1 MQIYKNKIKREIT
14 WYYFWFVLIFIEKI
28 IGMNQNEHY
37 LHFYRTD
44 SEFEADYNGSV
55 YHEDWV
61 SYTLE
66 NEEVHYNKDLE
77 MSVQELIDN
86 GYAEIKKDG
95 VRAASKGSEVN
106 YYVIQIHSNC
116 PVKLENITN
125 FDEILTSATTF
136 VWREELPSGW
146 KPSELAAKYNGAQL
160 YRPISP
166 EMFPCVDLSGVD
178 ELSLS
183 FAGGSYQTIHSSIIS
198 QRYTGSGNSY
208 PNITFKTPKHLT
220 VNIRSTYSS
229 VVQTNFSML
238 NTTTGIT
245 LNCSGDFV
253 PHDVTGMFEHDVNLE
268 ELLITGRFY
277 YSTWRTCHLV
287 FDGDNNL
294 KSIPYST
301 SWSRENAYNTIYPRN
316 DGQRGSARCEGLFN
330 ATCLESIGPVI
341 NMSRISISGYTSTET
356 YWSDTQGDV
365 TGPVNQAGI
374 TGDGKPMFNCP
385 NLTDVRIINL
395 SHNDWNFADGST
407 YTYIPKMDVT
417 SIEYLLNH
425 VEDCSSDPHTVTFSA
440 LHQNEISASAISAAA
455 AKGWTVQTQ

>member
-1 MQIYKNKIKREIT
+1 MKYIKRYDTYNDLASAETVTTTEEYVSSIIPGVAGIRENT
-14 WYYFWFVLIFIEKI
+14 VPVWYNQDPSNKKMTIE
-28 IGMNQNEHY
+28 
-37 LHFYRTD
+37 
-44 SEFEADYNGSV
+44 
-55 YHEDWV
+55 
-61 SYTLE
+61 
-66 NEEVHYNKDLE
+66 
-77 MSVQELIDN
+77 ELIAE
-86 GYAEIKKDG
+86 GYAEIKKDS
-95 VRAASKGSEVN
+95 VRAANAGTERSWN
-106 YYVIQIHSNC
+106 VIQIHPNC
-116 PVKLENITN
+116 PIKLSNITN
-125 FDEILTSATTF
+125 FDDYLTSATTF
-136 VWREELPSGW
+136 VWREELPNGW
-146 KPSELAAKYNGAQL
+146 KPSELAAKYNGVQL

-166 EMFPCVDLSGVD
+166 EMFPCVDLSDVD

-183 FAGGSYQTIHSSIIS
+183 FAGGTSRSIHSSIIS
-198 QRYTGSGNSY
+198 QRYTGSGNYY

-220 VNIRSTYSS
+220 VNIRGTYSS

-301 SWSRENAYNTIYPRN
+301 AWARENTNNTIYPRN
-316 DGQRGSARCEGLFN
+316 DGQRGSATCEGLFN
-330 ATCLESIGPVI
+330 ATGLESIGPVI
-341 NMSRISISGYTSTET
+341 NMSRISVSGYTSTET
-356 YWSDTQGDV
+356 YWDDRQQQTI
-365 TGPVNQAGI
+365 TGPVNQDAI

-395 SHNDWNFADGST
+395 SHNDWNFANGST

-440 LHQNEISASAISAAA
+440 LHQNEISASAISAAE
-455 AKGWTVQTQ
+455 AKGWTVAFQTAE

>member
-1 MQIYKNKIKREIT
+1 MKREIT
-14 WYYFWFVLIFIEKI
+14 WRYFWFVLIFIGKI
-28 IGMNQNEHY
+28 ISMNQNEHY
-37 LHFYRTD
+37 LHFYTTD

-95 VRAASKGSEVN
+95 VRAASKGTEVN
-106 YYVIQIHSNC
+106 WNVIQIHPNC
-116 PVKLENITN
+116 PVKLSNITN

-198 QRYTGSGNSY
+198 QRYAGSGNYY

-220 VNIRSTYSS
+220 VNIRGTYSS

-253 PHDVTGMFEHDVNLE
+253 PHDVTGMFEHDVALE
-268 ELLITGRFY
+268 ELVINGSFRWDAIRL
-277 YSTWRTCHLV
+277 CHLM
-287 FDGDNNL
+287 FDGDNSL
-294 KSIPYST
+294 KSIPYVTGWGREST
-301 SWSRENAYNTIYPRN
+301 YNTIYPHAESPY
-316 DGQRGSARCEGLFN
+316 RGSASCGGLFN
-330 ATCLESIGPVI
+330 ATGLESIGPVI
-341 NMSRISISGYTSTET
+341 NMSRISVSGYTSTET
-356 YWSDTQGDV
+356 YWSDTQGDMV

-407 YTYIPKMDVT
+407 YTYVPKMDVT

-425 VEDCSSDPHTVTFSA
+425 VEDCSSDPHTVTFST
-440 LHQNEISASAISAAA
+440 LHQGEISSSAISAAA

>member
-1 MQIYKNKIKREIT
+1 MKYIKRYDTYNDLASAETVTTTEEYVSSIIPGVAGIRENT
-14 WYYFWFVLIFIEKI
+14 VPVWYNQDLSNKKMTIE
-28 IGMNQNEHY
+28 
-37 LHFYRTD
+37 
-44 SEFEADYNGSV
+44 
-55 YHEDWV
+55 
-61 SYTLE
+61 
-66 NEEVHYNKDLE
+66 
-77 MSVQELIDN
+77 ELIAE
-86 GYAEIKKDG
+86 GYAEIKKDS
-95 VRAASKGSEVN
+95 VRAAGQGSEVN

-183 FAGGSYQTIHSSIIS
+183 FAGGNGRYVHSSIIS
-198 QRYTGSGNSY
+198 QRYTGSGNYY

-220 VNIRSTYSS
+220 VNIRGTYSS

-245 LNCSGDFV
+245 LNCGGDFV

-330 ATCLESIGPVI
+330 ATGLESIGPVI

-356 YWSDTQGDV
+356 YWSDTQGDMV

-385 NLTDVRIINL
+385 KLTDVRIINL
-395 SHNDWNFADGST
+395 SHNDWNFANGST

-425 VEDCSSDPHTVTFSA
+425 VEDCSSDPHTVTFST
-440 LHQNEISASAISAAA
+440 LHQGEISSSAISAAA
-455 AKGWTVQTQ
+455 AKGWTVAFQTAE

>member
-1 MQIYKNKIKREIT
+1 
-14 WYYFWFVLIFIEKI
+14 
-28 IGMNQNEHY
+28 MNQNEHY

-86 GYAEIKKDG
+86 GYEEIKKDS
-95 VRAASKGSEVN
+95 VRAAGQGSEVN

-198 QRYTGSGNSY
+198 QRYAGSGNYY

-229 VVQTNFSML
+229 VAQTNFSML

-245 LNCSGDFV
+245 INCGIFSC
-253 PHDVTGMFEHDVNLE
+253 HDVTGMFEHDVALE
-268 ELLITGRFY
+268 ELVINGSFRWDAICL
-277 YSTWRTCHLV
+277 CHLM
-287 FDGDNNL
+287 FDGDNSL
-294 KSIPYST
+294 KSIPYVTGWGREST
-301 SWSRENAYNTIYPRN
+301 YNTIYPHAEKPY
-316 DGQRGSARCEGLFN
+316 RGSASCGGLFN
-330 ATCLESIGPVI
+330 ATGLESIGPVI
-341 NMSRISISGYTSTET
+341 NMSRISVSGYTSTET
-356 YWSDTQGDV
+356 YWDDRQGQMV
-365 TGPVNQAGI
+365 TGPVNQGGI
-374 TGDGKPMFNCP
+374 PYDGKPMFNCP
-385 NLTDVRIINL
+385 NLTDVSIINL

-425 VEDCSSDPHTVTFSA
+425 VEDCSSDPHTVTFST
-440 LHQNEISASAISAAA
+440 LHQGEISSSAINAAA

>member
-1 MQIYKNKIKREIT
+1 
-14 WYYFWFVLIFIEKI
+14 
-28 IGMNQNEHY
+28 MNQNEHY

-86 GYAEIKKDG
+86 GYAEIKKDS
-95 VRAASKGSEVN
+95 VRAAGHGSEVN

-198 QRYTGSGNSY
+198 QRYAGSGNYY

-229 VVQTNFSML
+229 VAQTNFSML

-245 LNCSGDFV
+245 INCGIFSC
-253 PHDVTGMFEHDVNLE
+253 HDVVGMFEHDVALE
-268 ELLITGRFY
+268 ELVINGSFRY
-277 YSTWRTCHLV
+277 DTWRTCHLV
-287 FDGDNNL
+287 FDGCEKL
-294 KSIPYST
+294 KSIPYVT
-301 SWSRENAYNTIYPRN
+301 SWGRDDEANAVYNTIYPRN
-316 DGQRGSARCEGLFN
+316 DGTRGSANCGGIFNHCYELEFIGPRINMNAISLSGCTADGRSQDALNYGGRGLF
-330 ATCLESIGPVI
+330 
-341 NMSRISISGYTSTET
+341 
-356 YWSDTQGDV
+356 D
-365 TGPVNQAGI
+365 
-374 TGDGKPMFNCP
+374 CP
-385 NLTDVRIINL
+385 KLTNVRIINL
-395 SHNDWNFADGST
+395 NNNDWNFADGST
-407 YTYIPKMDVT
+407 YTYVPKMDVT

-425 VEDCSSDPHTVTFSA
+425 VEDCSSDPHTVTFST
-440 LHQNEISASAISAAA
+440 LHQGEISSSAINAAA